1 MAKKPSSKKSFRKEL
16 RKLICKECQ
25 GEIDEVGCTYRCK
38 YEKLLHDREPETTE
52 YHVYV
57 FDRVEPYLNP

>member
-1 MAKKPSSKKSFRKEL
+1 MAKKPNLKKSLRKEL

-25 GEIDEVGCTYRCK
+25 GEIDEVGCTNGCK
-38 YEKLLHDREPETTE
+38 YEKLLHDRDPETTE

-57 FDRVEPYLNP
+57 MDRVEPCPRP